1 MCTLVSD
8 AFNIDLQALR
18 GDDLPAESL
27 EYITSTDKKFTS
39 SVTLQV
45 EGEMLLFVSNEDGIL
60 LKV

>member
-8 AFNIDLQALR
+8 TFHIDIQALR
-18 GDDLPAESL
+18 GDDLPAELL
-27 EYITSTDKKFTS
+27 ENIASTDKKFTS

-45 EGEMLLFVSNEDGIL
+45 EGEMLLFVGNENGIL